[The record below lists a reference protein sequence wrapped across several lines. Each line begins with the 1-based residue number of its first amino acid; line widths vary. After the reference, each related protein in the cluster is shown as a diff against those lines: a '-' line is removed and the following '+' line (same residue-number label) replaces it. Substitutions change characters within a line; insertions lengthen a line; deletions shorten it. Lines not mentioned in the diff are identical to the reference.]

1 MSETKPDPVAAA
13 IRAVFLNISI
23 VKLDELISALDEFIP
38 YDGGI
43 YVVEVAGARVPIT
56 NVEIYGLII
65 GVDANGRA
73 AEVGIPDGATWTG

>member
-13 IRAVFLNISI
+13 IRAVLPKISI

-38 YDGGI
+38 HDGGI
-43 YVVEVAGARVPIT
+43 LVVEVAGTRVPIT
-56 NVEIYGLII
+56 NVEIYGLHI
-65 GVDANGRA
+65 GVDVNGRA